1 MRRFLLALFALTL
14 LGSGSGCGGADGS
27 LLATAVRNTEDA
39 GGAEVAFQMEIE
51 LPGQAQP
58 IVMTGNGVED
68 AKNRRASLTFQ
79 GPPPVG
85 HMDLVQ
91 DGMTMYM
98 RSDAFST
105 LGGGKEWMKM
115 DLEKI
120 GSSMGLDMSELPT
133 VQTASDQLRMLEVAS
148 DGITEHGTE
157 TVRGE
162 QTTHYSAT
170 VDVERMPNGERI
182 AELSGLEEMPVDVW
196 IDGEDRI
203 RRMEIKQDMNAAGVQ
218 MSMHVAVEY
227 IRFGVAVDI
236 GVPDDDEVFDVGN
249 LVGSAS

>member
-1 MRRFLLALFALTL
+1 MRRLLLLALCALTL
-14 LGSGSGCGGADGS
+14 VTGGCGGADGS

-51 LPGQAQP
+51 VPGMPQP
-58 IVMTGNGVED
+58 MVMTGSGVED
-68 AKNRRASLTFQ
+68 AKNKRASLTFE

-85 HMDLVQ
+85 RMDLVQ
-91 DGMTMYM
+91 EGLTMYM
-98 RSDAFST
+98 RSDAFSA
-105 LGGGKEWMKM
+105 LGGGREWMKM
-115 DLEKI
+115 DLEQI

-133 VQTASDQLRMLEVAS
+133 VQTASDQLRMLEATS

-203 RRMEIKQDMNAAGVQ
+203 RRVELEQDMSTGGAR
-218 MSMHVAVEY
+218 MSMHVAAEY
-227 IRFGVAVDI
+227 VRFGVPVDVD
-236 GVPDDDEVFDVGN
+236 VPDDGEVFDIGE
-249 LVGSAS
+249 LVSSAS